1 MGSRRVFI
9 HDRLA
14 NGTILETDVHPLFHF
29 VNGLY
34 DVLTQVLDV
43 DLPLLILFY
52 LSLLLNIV
60 AKQIV
65 DLFIVDLE
73 ERATHQKLLVFR

>member
-1 MGSRRVFI
+1 M
-9 HDRLA
+9 
-14 NGTILETDVHPLFHF
+14 
-29 VNGLY
+29 
-34 DVLTQVLDV
+34 LTQVLDV